1 MIMPQTFQ
9 HEFDKLQ
16 VTPVAGALGA
26 EVSGVDLAALDDGIF
41 AEIYQAM
48 LDYQVIFF
56 RDQKLMPEQF
66 RTFGARFGTLK
77 KFPPELFTKIRGEAD
92 YVSGFDDVMMF
103 HKTKEAKLNVG
114 GRWHSDLEHT
124 NAPPQYTILYGRLMP
139 PSGGDTM
146 FSNQY
151 ASYEALSDGMK
162 EMLGKMRA
170 EHTDVVFD
178 EEILLQRLRDPNARP
193 DYDASKRKNTTNY
206 HPVVRTH
213 QETGRKSLYV
223 SPMYTTHFQD
233 MTREESRGLLEHL
246 YEHMARP
253 EFTCRFRWAEDSI
266 AVWDNR
272 CTQHYALNDYQGQ
285 ERTMHRMTIEGDRP
299 Q

>member
-1 MIMPQTFQ
+1 MVMPQTVQ
-9 HEFDKLQ
+9 HDFEKLR

-26 EVSGVDLAALDDGIF
+26 EISGVDLAALDDAVF
-41 AEIYQAM
+41 TEIYQAI
-48 LDYQVIFF
+48 LDHQVIFF
-56 RDQKLMPEQF
+56 RDQKLTPEQY
-66 RTFGARFGTLK
+66 RAFGQRFGSLK

-103 HKTKEAKLNVG
+103 YKTKDAKQNVG

-124 NAPPQYTILYGRLMP
+124 DAPPKFTILYGRQMP
-139 PSGGDTM
+139 LSGGDTM

-151 ASYEALSDGMK
+151 ASFEALSDGMK
-162 EMLGKMRA
+162 EMLSKMRA

-193 DYDASKRKNTTNY
+193 DYDASKRTNTTNY

-213 QETGRKSLYV
+213 QETKRKSLYV
-223 SPMYTTHFQD
+223 SNMYTTHFQD
-233 MTREESRGLLEHL
+233 MTREESRDLLEYL
-246 YEHMARP
+246 FEHMARP
-253 EFTCRFRWAEDSI
+253 EFTCRFRWNENSI

-285 ERTMHRMTIEGDRP
+285 ERTMHRMTVEGDRP
-299 Q
+299 A